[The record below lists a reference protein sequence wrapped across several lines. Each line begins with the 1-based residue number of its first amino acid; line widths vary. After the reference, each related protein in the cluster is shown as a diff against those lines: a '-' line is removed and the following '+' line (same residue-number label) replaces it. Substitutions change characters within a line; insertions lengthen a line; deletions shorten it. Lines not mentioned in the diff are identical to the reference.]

1 MEGCECYAYF
11 VQSASFAL
19 LWYLDC
25 TNPFDAEKRKEVV
38 FMEQKVTKTSIE
50 IVEMESLIESED
62 ELVAMN
68 SGSCKASGH

>member
-1 MEGCECYAYF
+1 
-11 VQSASFAL
+11 
-19 LWYLDC
+19 
-25 TNPFDAEKRKEVV
+25 
-38 FMEQKVTKTSIE
+38 MEQKVTKTSIE